1 MSSNMFGLLDMR
13 ILSLWAKR
21 INGLLVFL
29 PKWKGINFLKRYLF
43 IYLFIYLFM
52 FGTRWKSS
60 SPNLQSSFSFS
71 IFVHPFAC
79 NHKKYRVRS
88 DMLAFQE
95 IISYSFDFR
104 LVHLIAVITLW
115 ATQIKFPSDIRD
127 GFWWSVYCCNNPV
140 LCRTKL

>member
-52 FGTRWKSS
+52 FGTR
-60 SPNLQSSFSFS
+60 
-71 IFVHPFAC
+71 
-79 NHKKYRVRS
+79 
-88 DMLAFQE
+88 
-95 IISYSFDFR
+95 
-104 LVHLIAVITLW
+104 
-115 ATQIKFPSDIRD
+115 
-127 GFWWSVYCCNNPV
+127 
-140 LCRTKL
+140 